1 MMYQSRIATLLS
13 GCLTVAVGISSMLS
27 VLPAQAATVLS
38 STVKLKDI
46 THIKGVRNN
55 QVVGYGLVM
64 GLSKTGDQSRST
76 LNAEFNLIRNMGGRL
91 NNENDIRSTNTAA
104 VVITAIIPPFAKEGD
119 HIDVTVSSMA
129 DAKSL
134 EGGVLVATQLVA
146 PNGEVVAVAQGPLST
161 GGVDVSSGGSS
172 VRTAI
177 TTSARIP
184 NGAIIERDI
193 NTQIGDDYGVE
204 LVLNNRSDYTMAQRV
219 ASQISTVAPA
229 IPIDG
234 STIRVTIP
242 DKYLNNRVGFLA
254 MIENLSVATVP
265 PGARIVINER
275 TGTVVIG
282 QGVKLMPAAVAH
294 GGITVT
300 VKTENSA
307 SQPNAL
313 AQGQTTTL
321 ENASIDVEQRGG
333 SIVELPGGTSL
344 GDLVSALNAI
354 GVKPNDLISILQ
366 ALKAAGSLEATL
378 EII

>member
-13 GCLTVAVGISSMLS
+13 GCLTVAVGIGSMLS
-27 VLPAQAATVLS
+27 VVPAQAATVLS

-104 VVITAIIPPFAKEGD
+104 VVVTAIIPPFAKEGD

-146 PNGEVVAVAQGPLST
+146 PNGEIVAVAQGPLST